1 MRCIMKERTISA
13 IVLLLFSIPLFGQN
27 IIHYSYDSAGNR
39 TQRDTTSTYVAMLST
54 VDWNVVLEASQNMAP
69 LATSGEVVIS
79 GGISSPKPIA
89 RHSLLEKFGPIITQ
103 PLQIITKF
111 ALPFERR
118 TEMHDAKID

>member
-1 MRCIMKERTISA
+1 MKTFIISLS
-13 IVLLLFSIPLFGQN
+13 LLYLSFQLSGQN
-27 IIHYSYDSAGNR
+27 VIHYSYDSAGNR

-69 LATSGEVVIS
+69 MATSGEVVIS
-79 GGISSPKPIA
+79 DGGTSPKTIT
-89 RHSLLEKFGPIITQ
+89 RHSLLEKFEAIKTQ

-118 TEMHDAKID
+118 TEMHDAKIE

>member
-1 MRCIMKERTISA
+1 MRIIIS
-13 IVLLLFSIPLFGQN
+13 LLAGFVFAVQALAQATVV
-27 IIHYSYDSAGNR
+27 YSYDSAGNR

-118 TEMHDAKID
+118 TEMHDAKIE